1 MSRNMKSYSQN
12 QEDKFILNY
21 FGNYKG
27 TLLEVGANDGQTL
40 SNSKLFI
47 EQGWKAHLVE
57 PGRTFSDLV
66 KLYYTNPNVHLHNY
80 AIGGQFNK
88 EATFY
93 ESGAHVIGGS
103 DIGLV
108 SSLDFDET
116 ERWRKSGVDFTET
129 KVQVKSFNEW
139 WSDAGKPQLD
149 FISIDAESFDW
160 DILQQIDLKLVGCR
174 VLCIEWNGDADLKRK
189 YINHCIGYKI
199 AVENRENLIFVK

>member
-1 MSRNMKSYSQN
+1 MKSYSQN
-12 QEDKFILNY
+12 EEDRFILNY

-47 EQGWKAHLVE
+47 EHKWLAHLIE

-66 KLYYTNPNVHLHNY
+66 KLHYTNPNVSLYNY
-80 AIGGQFNK
+80 AIGGKFNK
-88 EATFY
+88 EAAFY

-116 ERWRKSGVDFTET
+116 ERWRKSGVAFTET
-129 KVQVKSFNEW
+129 KVAVKSFNEW
-139 WSDAGKPQLD
+139 LNEAGEPQLQY
-149 FISIDAESFDW
+149 ISIDAEGHDW
-160 DILQQIDLKLVGCR
+160 DILQQIDLGKVGCR
-174 VLCIEWNGDADLKRK
+174 VLCIEWNGDAHLKQK
-189 YINHCIGYKI
+189 YIAHCIGYKI
-199 AVENRENLIFVK
+199 AVENRENLIFVI